1 MTVNVRMVV
10 AEGISL
16 CDNGLQVPL
25 MIEWEWAADRAANF
39 AMNEAAASDRFAALS
54 VRNGLSLGIL
64 YSSRVADFNLMLAAA
79 AVAFAAGRSYAER
92 EVNDVLRDWLAHEG
106 SMLAVD
112 HVELRRWMVDCR
124 VLDRDDYGRA
134 YTLGEPSP
142 EIAAAGRCTVRHRPP
157 RARRDRA
164 GAGRAG
170 ARGAQ
175 AQMGRRRARRRFRSA
190 RWMTKSSCR
199 SSSPGA

>member
-1 MTVNVRMVV
+1 MH
-10 AEGISL
+10 
-16 CDNGLQVPL
+16 
-25 MIEWEWAADRAANF
+25 AADI
-39 AMNEAAASDRFAALS
+39 AMNETSAIDRFAALS

-79 AVAFAAGRSYAER
+79 AVAFAAGRSYTER

-134 YTLGEPSP
+134 YTLGVPSP
-142 EIAAAGRCTVRHRPP
+142 DIGALSAALSGTDL
-157 RARRDRA
+157 RALAATARAQDAQAREERKRQWA
-164 GAGRAG
+164 GAAQGGGSG
-170 ARGAQ
+170 ARGE
-175 AQMGRRRARRRFRSA
+175 
-190 RWMTKSSCR
+190 
-199 SSSPGA
+199 